1 MDSDIDGC
9 PCMLHVLAM
18 ATVTISVT
26 TEAHKRLKSLKEGNE
41 SFSEVI
47 LRELPPK
54 ARNAGELLDILMSTP
69 MPAANPER
77 MAEIRRGRGRRSNRP
92 RQK

>member
-1 MDSDIDGC
+1 
-9 PCMLHVLAM
+9 MLHVWIM

-26 TEAHKRLKSLKEGNE
+26 TEAHERLKNLKEEGE

-54 ARNAGELLDILMSTP
+54 ARNDGELLDIIWSRP
-69 MPAANPER
+69 APAADPEL
-77 MAEIRRGRGRRSNRP
+77 MAEVRRGRGRRSNR
-92 RQK
+92 RKRA